1 MQKEAVLQ
9 NSVNSSIS
17 ALQDKEYP
25 SENQT
30 ELKKNQ
36 REVLKKKLEFYRDKL
51 LQIERRNRS
60 IMLRRI
66 YDKWSFDL
74 SKLIIRGQNQVEK
87 LVERALI
94 KKTATCIIPDADD
107 SDLAEKDRIKLR
119 SLCRNITQ
127 LELETG
133 LQETYLG
140 FPFLAGHI
148 EQDSY
153 IRGPFV
159 LFPIT
164 IEYRKDGR
172 PPGWYV
178 SFSKDKSAMPNRAL
192 LAALK
197 KKARVNLPDSFFDEF
212 EDLVENFEGTISNT
226 KSGSERD
233 LSAQSKDS
241 VDTVFIRELSALL
254 IKNNFPL
261 RSSENKTDNVEV
273 LEPITSE
280 EELVMPKEN
289 LHFANY
295 KIIGNFPQGDTA
307 IYADYEELMKKAET
321 GETNQGII
329 DNLLEIPSEEDL
341 WDEGGNGQKFTDLD
355 LDQIPTRNLNLVIE
369 SDASQ
374 DGVIV
379 AAQSSECT
387 VVRGP
392 PGTGKSQVIV
402 NLIADAL
409 ANEKKVL
416 LVCQKRAA
424 LDVVYQRLSK
434 VGLSKYAALLHDPIN
449 DRQDLYH
456 QLGRLLNPSSTNTM
470 YFGSIDANVDQLSKS
485 IDDLIAK
492 QRSIVSAL
500 LKPYFGG
507 ITAHRLYTLS
517 KPGYVARLDLSAVA
531 PRMQYGEL
539 EQLLEVMGNL
549 EGGCKSFDIQSFPWM
564 RRKSFAEIGLNER
577 NRLADVIDEIIRK
590 TNEKSMLVLGT
601 VQLQQ
606 ELVDSL
612 KILLSETGM
621 LRRLKPR
628 WTEAGSNAKKL
639 LNDQNAAVGDQ
650 NYVGNL
656 LIYTEA
662 GLEFWN
668 SLMKLTHYLDEAGVD
683 EIKADIAPVWQ
694 RQNIESRLTRMKESL
709 VNFDVVQAYD
719 SKKAALMPIQRE
731 VFEIC
736 MSKLINES
744 GWAEILKQEFYIH
757 WIDFIERDNSALRG
771 QPFETYIENRKRLS
785 EAIEAHRNLS
795 VQRIAAKI
803 ESRITRPATTRGGN
817 RSYRSE
823 TVIWSKLAD
832 DLDKKRR
839 VLPVRK
845 LIERYG
851 QIIFNVAP
859 CWLASPEAV
868 SSIFPLERGL
878 FDLIVF
884 DEASQSAVERSLTSL
899 YRGKHVVIMGDEKQ
913 LRPFDLFRVR
923 DDEEEEGETVDDT
936 MLSESLLVL
945 AKRIYGYRYLAW
957 HYRSKY
963 QELIDFS
970 NHAFYDGHLQVAPN
984 SLKIPKRPPIRW
996 IECKNGLWADRQN
1009 LPEASLV
1016 VGEVKKILLQNRN
1029 DGSNKSIGII
1039 TFNESQ
1045 QTAILDEI
1053 DRRRKED
1060 GEFDE
1065 LYSEA
1070 ENPASNRLDD
1080 KPFVKNI
1087 ENVQGDE
1094 RDIIVFSVGYARDPE
1109 GYLHVRFGTLN
1120 QEGGENRINVAI
1132 TRARQ
1137 EIIIVCSIDPEE
1149 LKTDSAKNNGPRR
1162 LKDYLRYAKFISEC
1176 KRDGAGDILQTLNDG
1191 FGRNVDGDNEGKML
1205 LFESPF
1211 EELVHGRLKNLG
1223 YTVDTQ
1229 VGYSGYK
1236 IDLAVVH
1243 PDDPSRYILA
1253 IECDGAAFHSA
1264 KSTRERDVMRQQFLE
1279 SRGWVV
1285 ERIWSKNWWRNP
1297 EREIQRINQRIEE
1310 LRVSSP
1316 MRITKE

>member
-1 MQKEAVLQ
+1 M
-9 NSVNSSIS
+9 
-17 ALQDKEYP
+17 
-25 SENQT
+25 
-30 ELKKNQ
+30 ELKKTQ

-60 IMLRRI
+60 IMLRRV

-74 SKLIIRGQNQVEK
+74 SKLVIRGQNQIEK
-87 LVERALI
+87 LVERALT
-94 KKTATCIIPDADD
+94 KRTATCLIPDSDD
-107 SDLAEKDRIKLR
+107 SDLAEKDRVKLR
-119 SLCRNITQ
+119 SLYRNIAQ

-164 IEYRKDGR
+164 IEYRKEGR

-178 SFSKDKSAMPNRAL
+178 SFSKDKPAVPNRAL
-192 LAALK
+192 IAALK

-212 EDLVENFEGTISNT
+212 EDLIENFEGTISNT
-226 KSGSERD
+226 KLGNEQDS
-233 LSAQSKDS
+233 SAQNKNS
-241 VDTVFIRELSALL
+241 VESVFIRELSALL

-261 RSSENKTDNVEV
+261 RSSENKTDKVEI

-289 LHFANY
+289 LHFVNY
-295 KIIGNFPQGDTA
+295 QIIGNFPQGDTA
-307 IYADYEELMKKAET
+307 IYADYEELMKKAEA

-341 WDEGGNGQKFTDLD
+341 WDEGGNGHKSDDID
-355 LDQIPTRNLNLVIE
+355 LDQIPTRNFNLVIE

-409 ANEKKVL
+409 ANGKKVL

-434 VGLSKYAALLHDPIN
+434 VGLSKYVALLHDPIN
-449 DRQDLYH
+449 DRQDLYQ
-456 QLGRLLNPSSTNTM
+456 QLGRLLNPSSANTM
-470 YFGSIDANVDQLSKS
+470 YLGSIETKVDQISKS
-485 IDDLIAK
+485 IDSLIAA

-500 LKPYFGG
+500 WKPYFGG

-531 PRMQYGEL
+531 PKMQYGEL
-539 EQLLEVMGNL
+539 EQLLEIIGNL
-549 EGGCKSFDIQSFPWM
+549 EEGCKAFDVPQFPWM
-564 RRKSFAEIGLNER
+564 RRKGFAEIGLSEGNH
-577 NRLADVIDEIIRK
+577 LTDVIDEVIRK
-590 TNEKSMLVLGT
+590 TNETSMLVLPT
-601 VQLQQ
+601 AESQQ
-606 ELVDSL
+606 TLINSL

-628 WTEAGSNAKKL
+628 WTEAGSNVKRL
-639 LNDQNAAVGDQ
+639 LNDQNSAVGDQ
-650 NYVGNL
+650 KYVANL
-656 LIYTEA
+656 LTYAEA

-668 SLMKLTHYLDEAGVD
+668 SLMKLSPYLDDAGLE
-683 EIKADIAPVWQ
+683 EIKADITPVWQ

-719 SKKAALMPIQRE
+719 SKKTALTPMQRQ
-731 VFEIC
+731 VFEVC
-736 MSKLINES
+736 KSKLINES
-744 GWAEILKQEFYIH
+744 GWAEILNQEFYIH
-757 WIDFIERDNSALRG
+757 WIDFIERENPALRG

-785 EAIEAHRNLS
+785 EAIESHRNLI

-845 LIERYG
+845 LIERYN

-868 SSIFPLERGL
+868 ASIFPLERGL

-899 YRGKHVVIMGDEKQ
+899 YRGNHVVIMGDEKQ

-923 DDEEEEGETVDDT
+923 DDEEEEEETIDDT

-984 SLKIPKRPPIRW
+984 TLKIPKLSPIRW

-1016 VGEVKKILLQNRN
+1016 VSEVKKILLQNRK
-1029 DGSNKSIGII
+1029 DGSSKSIGII

-1060 GEFDE
+1060 SEFDE
-1065 LYSEA
+1065 LYSDA
-1070 ENPASNRLDD
+1070 ENPTSNRLDD

-1094 RDIIVFSVGYARDPE
+1094 RDIIIFSIGYARDPE
-1109 GYLHVRFGTLN
+1109 GHLHVRFGTLN
-1120 QEGGENRINVAI
+1120 QEGGENRLNVAI

-1137 EIIIVCSIDPEE
+1137 EIVIVCSIDPEE

-1176 KRDGAGDILQTLNDG
+1176 KRDGAGNILQTLNDG
-1191 FGRNVDGDNEGKML
+1191 FGRNADSNNESQVF

-1211 EELVHGRLKNLG
+1211 EELVHERLKNLG
-1223 YTVDTQ
+1223 YAVDTQ

-1264 KSTRERDVMRQQFLE
+1264 RSTRERDVMRQQFLE

-1285 ERIWSKNWWRNP
+1285 ERIWSRNWWRNP
-1297 EREIQRINQRIEE
+1297 DREVQRIKQKVEE
-1310 LRVSSP
+1310 LRKKSST
-1316 MRITKE
+1316 ISKE